1 MRRFFGYAVLGIAPL
16 LLAGMISPAV
26 AAAGVGPPGGGVQHQ
41 FTNGPF
47 ATATW
52 FTQTAQTL
60 TLTSVAA
67 ARHPGGGTEL
77 TVSQEVET
85 LATGSFSDTEVDVSS
100 GFTFTIDAT
109 HFTAAAVHGTG
120 LPAQTCDDSGC
131 SLTTFSVSA
140 TWTGQGAITRGA
152 VNSKDIETRHNGNF
166 LYIQL
171 EHFAGASRN
180 ATASGTIGAQSY
192 TTADALAPAILGNMH
207 TGYIFL
213 CLDGG
218 CEN

>member
-1 MRRFFGYAVLGIAPL
+1 V
-16 LLAGMISPAV
+16 
-26 AAAGVGPPGGGVQHQ
+26 
-41 FTNGPF
+41 TN
-47 ATATW
+47 
-52 FTQTAQTL
+52 
-60 TLTSVAA
+60 
-67 ARHPGGGTEL
+67 
-77 TVSQEVET
+77 
-85 LATGSFSDTEVDVSS
+85 VDVSS

-109 HFTAAAVHGTG
+109 KLTGAAVHGTG
-120 LPAQTCDDSGC
+120 LPAQTCNDAGC
-131 SLTTFSVSA
+131 FPTTISVSA
-140 TWTGQGAITRGA
+140 TWAGQGALTRGA

-192 TTADALAPAILGNMH
+192 STADALGLPALGNMH

-213 CLDGG
+213 CLNGG

>member
-1 MRRFFGYAVLGIAPL
+1 MRRFFGYAMLVITPLIAGI
-16 LLAGMISPAV
+16 ISPAV
-26 AAAGVGPPGGGVQHQ
+26 ATAGVGPPGGGVQHQ

-47 ATATW
+47 ATTDW
-52 FTQTAQTL
+52 ITQTAQRITD
-60 TLTSVAA
+60 TSVTAV
-67 ARHPGGGTEL
+67 RHPGGGKEL
-77 TVSQEVET
+77 SVFQEVET
-85 LATGSFSDTEVDVSS
+85 LATDSFTVTTVDVTS

-109 HFTAAAVHGTG
+109 HLTDAAVQGTG
-120 LPAQTCDDSGC
+120 LPAQTCTDAAC
-131 SLTTFSVSA
+131 FPTTINVFT

-171 EHFAGASRN
+171 EHFAGASRT

-192 TTADALAPAILGNMH
+192 STADTSTPPILANMH

-213 CLDGG
+213 CLNGG